1 MRARLAEL
9 FPYVVAFVLPA
20 AGLVL
25 AGAKAVSDDR
35 HDATILLVAA
45 VLGTLAWI
53 SVLTI

>member
-9 FPYVVAFVLPA
+9 CPYAVAFGLPA

-25 AGAKAVSDDR
+25 AGAKAVNDER
-35 HDATILLVAA
+35 HDATIMLVAA